1 MCSLSLNIQGQVPSI
16 TNSPRVT
23 PPPER
28 RTVGGTGDA
37 SAPASVEGERREAEA
52 AGTVVGRARAGAG
65 RGLAA
70 GRAPWRRAVVA

>member
-1 MCSLSLNIQGQVPSI
+1 MRPGHGRRLKLGVPLA
-16 TNSPRVT
+16 PRKHGAPTGV
-23 PPPER
+23 
-28 RTVGGTGDA
+28 VGGTGDA